1 MNKKLTDATSIDS
14 IEQMYD
20 VNWCCSFG
28 LWRQLEDTIAIA
40 SAALSH
46 VCVCVCLCVQCLCLA
61 LEPEALQDFEAHAGM
76 QADYP

>member
-46 VCVCVCLCVQCLCLA
+46 VCVCVSVCAVSLPCFGA
-61 LEPEALQDFEAHAGM
+61 
-76 QADYP
+76 